1 MEEIASGFV
10 RVYTLDAMLI
20 VVEDQL
26 KVFVYE
32 ESSVAKHN
40 ALNQNHSTENLLEI
54 VKKICEV
61 KLGPRWKMNNST
73 S

>member
-1 MEEIASGFV
+1 MQEIASSCIV
-10 RVYTLDAMLI
+10 RVYSLDAMLI

-40 ALNQNHSTENLLEI
+40 ALKQNHSTENF
-54 VKKICEV
+54 
-61 KLGPRWKMNNST
+61 RWKS
-73 S
+73 

>member
-1 MEEIASGFV
+1 M
-10 RVYTLDAMLI
+10 YTLDAMLI

-54 VKKICEV
+54 VKKFWEV
-61 KLGPRWKMNNST
+61 KLGPR
-73 S
+73 

>member
-1 MEEIASGFV
+1 MNFHLTNGGNCFELLCPCVHI
-10 RVYTLDAMLI
+10 RLLI

-61 KLGPRWKMNNST
+61 KLGPR
-73 S
+73 

>member
-32 ESSVAKHN
+32 ESSVEKHN

-54 VKKICEV
+54 VKKFCEV
-61 KLGPRWKMNNST
+61 KLGPI
-73 S
+73 